1 MRRKDKEITDSSI
14 SEEIIK
20 KSTVCRLAMVDGR
33 KPYLVPLSF
42 GYEAN
47 SLYFHSALKGMKIDI
62 LRTNPN
68 VCFEFDIPGELIKG
82 ESPCKWSVQYQS
94 IIGFGKAEFLE
105 KPAEK
110 RDAFRVIMAQYS
122 DQQFEFTDEELQAV
136 AMFKVSI
143 AELSAKQS
151 GFE

>member
-1 MRRKDKEITDSSI
+1 MRRKDKEITDFSI
-14 SEEIIK
+14 SKEIIK
-20 KSTVCRLAMVDGR
+20 KSTVCRLAMVDGK

-47 SLYFHSALKGMKIDI
+47 NLYFHSALKGMKIDI
-62 LRTNPN
+62 LRSNPN
-68 VCFEFDIPGELIKG
+68 VCFEFDIAGELIKG
-82 ESPCKWSVQYQS
+82 ERPCKWSVQYQS
-94 IIGFGKAEFLE
+94 IVGFGKAEFLE
-105 KPAEK
+105 TLAEK

-122 DQQFEFTDEELQAV
+122 DQKFEFTDEELQTV

-151 GFE
+151 GC